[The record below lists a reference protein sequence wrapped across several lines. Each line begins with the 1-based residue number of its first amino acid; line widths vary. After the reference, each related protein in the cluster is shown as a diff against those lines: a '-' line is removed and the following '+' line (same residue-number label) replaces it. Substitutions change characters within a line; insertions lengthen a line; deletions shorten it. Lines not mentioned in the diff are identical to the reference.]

1 MESIINFEE
10 LMDNTLTPEQKL
22 ARYRA
27 CLFEFEQLNY
37 EDAFIQQ
44 VKRDVQR
51 LETLIITKPKRHHTF

>member
-1 MESIINFEE
+1 MDSIINFEE
-10 LMDNTLTPEQKL
+10 FMDRQLTPEQKL

-44 VKRDVQR
+44 VKRDVKQ
-51 LETLIITKPKRHHTF
+51 LETLISTKPKRHHLF